1 MEKRS
6 RAGRHRN
13 NLTALV
19 IAAGGA
25 DPVRHVRGRALRAGA
40 QLWQGKHAV
49 VRAAHA
55 LTTSRRFAF
64 GDTHRSSVLNE
75 LNELNALN
83 QLNRA
88 AAVLQNP
95 KASVCSVRPRQT
107 IQAPPGRHYH
117 FVSPFPQRIPAARG
131 MPAHTADA
139 AETRAEYLPA
149 HRASSPRSHLR
160 RALAP
165 PPPRGE
171 GRSP

>member
-49 VRAAHA
+49 VRAARA

-75 LNELNALN
+75 LNAPRV
-83 QLNRA
+83 QQRA

-107 IQAPPGRHYH
+107 NQAPPGWHYH
-117 FVSPFPQRIPAARG
+117 RLEE
-131 MPAHTADA
+131 HTP
-139 AETRAEYLPA
+139 ELQ
-149 HRASSPRSHLR
+149 
-160 RALAP
+160 
-165 PPPRGE
+165 
-171 GRSP
+171 

>member
-75 LNELNALN
+75 LNALN

-95 KASVCSVRPRQT
+95 KASVCSVRPST
-107 IQAPPGRHYH
+107 TNQAPPGWHYH
-117 FVSPFPQRIPAARG
+117 FVSPLPQRSQQARG

-149 HRASSPRSHLR
+149 HRASSPRSH
-160 RALAP
+160 
-165 PPPRGE
+165 
-171 GRSP
+171 